1 MSNNPS
7 TPVKVP
13 PSAASY
19 TPATLD
25 PELRSSINST
35 LIKDGHVTKIQEH
48 LLHTL
53 HANPTNW
60 PTLVESHARDLLR
73 SGEVTTFPALL
84 RKVMEDIRHDTAL
97 APTSSSSSKQT
108 NGTPV
113 PGGGGSSEEN
123 GSSSTPN
130 GGGAKNNV
138 NVNGNGVKPPAGQ
151 QQATTPSLALP
162 QAVIDDALR
171 VTREALEHVCE
182 IEPDSL

>member
-53 HANPTNW
+53 HANPSNW
-60 PTLVESHARDLLR
+60 PTLIESHARDLLR

-97 APTSSSSSKQT
+97 APSSTSKAT
-108 NGTPV
+108 NGTPA
-113 PGGGGSSEEN
+113 PGSDEN
-123 GSSSTPN
+123 GTPN
-130 GGGAKNNV
+130 GAKNV
-138 NVNGNGVKPPAGQ
+138 NVNGNGIRAAGGAGQ
-151 QQATTPSLALP
+151 NSLALP

-171 VTREALEHVCE
+171 VTREALEQVCE
-182 IEPDSL
+182 IEPDDS